1 MAVKLFDSELKVMEM
16 LWKEGDIPAKHR
28 KRLAAATKRAEEL
41 EKLICKIYEDNA
53 LGKLPDAIYA
63 ALDAQYAKEQGELAA
78 EIGEIEKAIGSYE
91 QSRKSAG
98 KFIALI
104 SKYENFDAMTNTMLN
119 EFVEKILVHERDR
132 KGSQDTTQEV
142 EIYFNFVGRYVPPRF
157 GEVALT
163 AEEQEELRRKEERKD
178 RLHQNYLRRKANG
191 KQREYEERTKAA
203 KKAEIEAKKAT
214 IRAEDMAK
222 GVFIPV
228 NSLPRLEPQITAAP
242 PQAANL

>member
-1 MAVKLFDSELKVMEM
+1 MS
-16 LWKEGDIPAKHR
+16 R
-28 KRLAAATKRAEEL
+28 RLCCIWWGGYPHPLQHTS
-41 EKLICKIYEDNA
+41 EDNA
-53 LGKLPDAIYA
+53 LGKLPDARYA

-78 EIGEIEKAIGSYE
+78 EIAELEKAIGSYE

-104 SKYENFDAMTNTMLN
+104 SKYENFDTMLN

-142 EIYFNFVGRYVPPRF
+142 EIYFNFVGRYVPPHF

-163 AEEQEELRRKEERKD
+163 AEEQEELRRKEEHKD
-178 RLHQNYLRRKANG
+178 RLHQNYLHRM
-191 KQREYEERTKAA
+191 T
-203 KKAEIEAKKAT
+203 
-214 IRAEDMAK
+214 K

-228 NSLPRLEPQITAAP
+228 SSLPRLEPQIAAAP
-242 PQAANL
+242 PHAANL